1 MGWKQ
6 ILKSWTINANA
17 ILGSVVTICSILG
30 HPVDPRLV
38 AEVFTLLN
46 VILRFKTDRPVSEK

>member
-1 MGWKQ
+1 MGFKS
-6 ILKSWTINANA
+6 ILKSWTINANT

-38 AEVFTLLN
+38 AEIFTLLKPG
-46 VILRFKTDRPVSEK
+46 RT